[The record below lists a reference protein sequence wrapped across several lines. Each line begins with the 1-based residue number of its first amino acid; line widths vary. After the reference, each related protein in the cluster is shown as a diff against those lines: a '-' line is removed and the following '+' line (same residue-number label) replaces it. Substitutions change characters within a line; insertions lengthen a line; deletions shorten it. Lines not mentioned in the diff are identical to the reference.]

1 MLESHVHRSI
11 LSVNLEFD
19 TNHKGGKRIKFF
31 QDMFLMSQQYTED
44 GMLNPQPEQRT
55 NMELQVPKLLY
66 LEKEQ
71 TLSLAQPAVP
81 NVPQVF
87 LFTNITLF

>member
-1 MLESHVHRSI
+1 
-11 LSVNLEFD
+11 
-19 TNHKGGKRIKFF
+19 
-31 QDMFLMSQQYTED
+31 
-44 GMLNPQPEQRT
+44 MLNPQPKQRT

-71 TLSLAQPAVP
+71 THSLAQPAVP

-87 LFTNITLF
+87 LYTNITLF